1 MENDDFSIDF
11 GIDMGDV
18 DLSNGL
24 FEGDNVVEKGK
35 SMALTA
41 IVAIVAGF
49 IIIVIAFGI
58 INIANKV
65 ENSKN
70 IDNIEVEAT
79 SGNTIKSNGVNEN
92 SVKNNINNIN
102 SQIEKQSNIFDGVGV
117 GSKRVNSENG
127 GWVEFKSD
135 GDSVVFE
142 FSSLAVFEV
151 TDIKHFVKT
160 INNKNDKVIK
170 SVAYGSISGLSGT
183 YEVEIPYDKA
193 VLLRNGSEFEIEY
206 RYTIKDGIRIVGE
219 IRY

>member
-18 DLSNGL
+18 DLSNEL

-102 SQIEKQSNIFDGVGV
+102 SQIEKQSNIFD
-117 GSKRVNSENG
+117 G